1 MTARADY
8 APRMAANE
16 HSPSLLY
23 AVKQVELAI
32 RSRLDDLL
40 RPSGITAL
48 QYTALT
54 VLRRREGLTAAAL
67 ARNSF
72 VATQSMA
79 DLVGALQRQGLIDR
93 HRDPD
98 DRRRML
104 IVLTDAGRAVLERH
118 DEEVVALEREMT
130 AGLASLEVAALR
142 TVLNR
147 CRENLGPAS
156 R

>member
-1 MTARADY
+1 
-8 APRMAANE
+8 MAANE

>member
-1 MTARADY
+1 MTGAITLPHMVPAE
-8 APRMAANE
+8 NV
-16 HSPSLLY
+16 PSLLY
-23 AVKQVELAI
+23 AVKQVELVV

-54 VLRRREGLTAAAL
+54 VLGRREGLTAAAL

-79 DLVGALQRQGLIDR
+79 DMVGTLLREGLIER
-93 HRDPD
+93 HRDPG

-104 IVLTDAGRAVLERH
+104 IVLTDEGRAVLRRH
-118 DEEVVALEREMT
+118 EDEVADLEREMVRGIS
-130 AGLASLEVAALR
+130 ALEVAALR

-147 CRENLGPAS
+147 CRENLGTPS
-156 R
+156 H